1 MGKSK
6 YLEKIQKREM
16 SLSQKQDINYVNMRI
31 SQMVELARLEKGLT
45 QAELAKKVGTKQPS
59 IARLESGET
68 PPSILFL
75 NKIAKALDTH
85 LTEPRFESIG
95 HHYES
100 HNTSHQE
107 ITSYN
112 LNTYYF
118 ESNKDLMFS
127 NIMKD
132 AVQYEYNKF

>member
-6 YLEKIQKREM
+6 YLEKIEKKRIP
-16 SLSQKQDINYVNMRI
+16 LAQKQDINYINMRI

-75 NKIAKALDTH
+75 NKIAKALNTH
-85 LTEPRFESIG
+85 LIEPRFESIE
-95 HHYES
+95 HCYES
-100 HNTSHQE
+100 YNTPKQE
-107 ITSYN
+107 RSSYN

-118 ESNKDLMFS
+118 EHNKDFMFS
-127 NIMKD
+127 SIIKD
-132 AVQYEYNKF
+132 TVQHEYNKF